1 MHLLYAGPDI
11 KEGVQNSLPALP
23 PVTTGN
29 WQAQDPAV
37 WAREYPTLDLK
48 VKESLDGRGRPS
60 YSLGPLPEGHREEF
74 ATFAGNAVGDAQFQG
89 VFEIRAASDAEAA
102 EILKQGGPDVTGMQ
116 HEVTA
121 LKIRHAFNKH
131 GDAEVEHRMG
141 QRALT
146 AQDIPRLLETLD
158 DPDSIKVTPS
168 TKANRTKVNYS
179 KKFPDGTVV
188 VAERIFESSKRNKP
202 RLSFRTAWVTSPAGV
217 ESNTAQVYT
226 PGRQGEGATREGAS
240 QATSFSLGPSE
251 GVDTPVE
258 QGRFVLPS
266 RRRSDGLAQSR
277 AQGTGALVAAPEA
290 RGALD
295 TIRQH
300 LPALL
305 HQRVLAF
312 DTPADLAASSYGED
326 YSDAEIASMEGAEAL
341 FDRHTKRTLL
351 FLGQVEQRPGETPL
365 AAVGRVLVHERMGH
379 EGVNF
384 LLETDADFAARWNK
398 LMGAIPQAELDAIL
412 DEPGYA
418 HLEEQPPELALEWM
432 ARQIEAG
439 EAPAVVA
446 QLNGQ
451 EPGLAQRMWQAMRDA
466 LTRLLSLYSGEAK
479 FDLELNDLIAPGARG
494 GAGRPHRQ
502 PAHGRARPA
511 RRGAGGTQP
520 PARGDPS
527 CLPP

>member
-1 MHLLYAGPDI
+1 MGRDSTQEEITDFPQSKGFHPH
-11 KEGVQNSLPALP
+11 EGRWVHPIREL
-23 PVTTGN
+23 
-29 WQAQDPAV
+29 AV
-37 WAREYPTLDLK
+37 WD
-48 VKESLDGRGRPS
+48 
-60 YSLGPLPEGHREEF
+60 
-74 ATFAGNAVGDAQFQG
+74 TFTEGNAITS
-89 VFEIRAASDAEAA
+89 E
-102 EILKQGGPDVTGMQ
+102 
-116 HEVTA
+116 
-121 LKIRHAFNKH
+121 
-131 GDAEVEHRMG
+131 
-141 QRALT
+141 
-146 AQDIPRLLETLD
+146 
-158 DPDSIKVTPS
+158 
-168 TKANRTKVNYS
+168 
-179 KKFPDGTVV
+179 DGTVMPIDLQLEPAR
-188 VAERIFESSKRNKP
+188 AEELRAVREGSGFGRGT
-202 RLSFRTAWVTSPAGV
+202 SFAVISGNPAAAGV
-217 ESNTAQVYT
+217 
-226 PGRQGEGATREGAS
+226 AS
-240 QATSFSLGPSE
+240 RE

-527 CLPP
+527 CLPPQP